1 MKTMYKR
8 KLIIIKMKHFKY
20 SLLNQNDKYI
30 SYKQFFSTNE
40 KMKQWTKN
48 YCRWY
53 CDWKNKY
60 LSEPLNLFLIG
71 GVGIRKTFPFMCI
84 I

>member
-1 MKTMYKR
+1 MYKR

-40 KMKQWTKN
+40 KMKQ
-48 YCRWY
+48 
-53 CDWKNKY
+53 
-60 LSEPLNLFLIG
+60 
-71 GVGIRKTFPFMCI
+71 
-84 I
+84 